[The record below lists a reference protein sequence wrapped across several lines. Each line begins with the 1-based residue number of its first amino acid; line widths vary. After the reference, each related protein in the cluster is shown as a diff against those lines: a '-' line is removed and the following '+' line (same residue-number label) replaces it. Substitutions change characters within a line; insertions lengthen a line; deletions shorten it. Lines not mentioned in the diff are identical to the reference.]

1 MCTSTGTGSADSDVL
16 IENDRARV
24 TRWRFPKRD
33 DNTGWHVHE
42 HDYLV
47 VPLYDGVLDIRD
59 AKGNISQS
67 DLRSGVPYFGKQG
80 VEHDVSSPNDFE
92 FAFIE
97 VEFFVEA

>member
-1 MCTSTGTGSADSDVL
+1 MCTSTGTGSAVSDVL

-47 VPLYDGVLDIRD
+47 VPL
-59 AKGNISQS
+59 
-67 DLRSGVPYFGKQG
+67 
-80 VEHDVSSPNDFE
+80 
-92 FAFIE
+92 
-97 VEFFVEA
+97 

>member
-1 MCTSTGTGSADSDVL
+1 MCTSTGTGSAVSDVL

-47 VPLYDGVLDIRD
+47 VPLYDGVLNIRD

-80 VEHDVSSPNDFE
+80 VECANRLFLI
-92 FAFIE
+92 AG
-97 VEFFVEA
+97 